1 MALQV
6 NGELVDD
13 ALIRQEAQ
21 AMRPRF
27 EEEMQHLDPVAR
39 EVQLREWARENVIE
53 RTLLKQEAWKDPEPV
68 APEFIAEAL
77 KEVRETPGNDKGCL
91 AITPDEQLARDIV
104 ERYRV
109 ERLIGRLGDKAPK
122 PKAKDAVEFYK
133 KNKEQF
139 LTPELIRASHVV
151 KNVHTEEEDPAAHEA
166 IQQAEAELQAGADF
180 ASVADKY
187 SDCAG
192 SGGDLG
198 YFPRGEMVEEFEEI
212 VFPMKTG
219 EVSPIFRSVF
229 GYHIAKLV
237 DRKPEGV
244 RPLAEVQSQIE
255 EMLMAQRREQA
266 LEEYLDALRAKA
278 SVETVK
284 G

>member
-77 KEVRETPGNDKGCL
+77 KEVRETPGNDKGSL
-91 AITPDEQLARDIV
+91 AITPDEQLARDIE